1 MRASR
6 QDRIAGGRAQA
17 RTERTLEQAE
27 QPERRLRNRKTH
39 AGYGDPNMEKTFNY
53 RFSRRTLYTTAA
65 YLLLYFVLGIA
76 LYHLCEGG
84 YPVSLHI

>member
-1 MRASR
+1 
-6 QDRIAGGRAQA
+6 
-17 RTERTLEQAE
+17 
-27 QPERRLRNRKTH
+27 
-39 AGYGDPNMEKTFNY
+39 MEKTFNY

-84 YPVSLHI
+84 YLSAWFT